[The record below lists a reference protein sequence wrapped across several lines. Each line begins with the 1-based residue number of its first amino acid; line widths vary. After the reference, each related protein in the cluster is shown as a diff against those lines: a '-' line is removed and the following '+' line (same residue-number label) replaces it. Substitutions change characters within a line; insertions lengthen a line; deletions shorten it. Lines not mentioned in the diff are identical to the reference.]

1 MTGDESHEKLEAER
15 VDERDSKGMMVME
28 RVKNLKKKPSR
39 FRMNFWK
46 RSKSASP
53 PVPVQRGSEEEISQG

>member
-1 MTGDESHEKLEAER
+1 VTEKFG
-15 VDERDSKGMMVME
+15 K
-28 RVKNLKKKPSR
+28 LKKKPSR

-53 PVPVQRGSEEEISQG
+53 PMPVGGARVGSEDGMSQ

>member
-1 MTGDESHEKLEAER
+1 VEKAR
-15 VDERDSKGMMVME
+15 
-28 RVKNLKKKPSR
+28 NLKKKPSR

-53 PVPVQRGSEEEISQG
+53 PVPGGSSSGRDVSQEDMRGN